1 LSKIV
6 PNTMPIESRLAAD
19 VQSFEA
25 ALELLQAGVELKL
38 DVFSSVD
45 AASQAREPTRT
56 DVVDR

>member
-1 LSKIV
+1 
-6 PNTMPIESRLAAD
+6 MPIESRLAAD

-25 ALELLQAGVELKL
+25 ALELLQAGVELKR